1 MKLWKSVLLS
11 LALGFSAM
19 MMSACGGDKDKQ
31 EGAPK
36 SLIESIK
43 ARGELVVGVK
53 KDAPNF
59 ALLNPQ
65 TNKIEGFEIDMAKM
79 LAKSVLGD
87 ENKIKLTPVTA
98 KTRGPLLD
106 NGTLDVVIATFT
118 ITDERKKTYDF
129 SAPYYSDPVGFL
141 VLKENNFTNFKS
153 LDGKTIGVAQAA
165 TTNKVLEKV
174 AKEQGITI
182 KIQEYPDYPSLKT
195 ALDSKRI
202 DAFSV
207 DKSILRGYVDDK
219 NIILDDS
226 LEPQEYGIVTRKS
239 DAEWSK
245 FVNEFVEQN
254 KAAIDALAKKWNLK

>member
-11 LALGFSAM
+11 VTLGFAAI
-19 MMSACGGDKDKQ
+19 MMSACGGDKQ
-31 EGAPK
+31 EQGSAK
-36 SLIESIK
+36 SQIENIK
-43 ARGELVVGVK
+43 ARGKLIVGVK

-79 LAKSVLGD
+79 LANSVLGD
-87 ENKIKLTPVTA
+87 ENKIEFMPVTA

-129 SAPYYSDPVGFL
+129 SMPYYSDPIGFL
-141 VLKENNFTNFKS
+141 VLKENNFTDFKS

-165 TTNKVLEKV
+165 TTNKIIQKV
-174 AKEQGITI
+174 AQEQGINV

-207 DKSILRGYVDDK
+207 DKSILRGYLDDK
-219 NIILDDS
+219 NVILDDS

-254 KAAIDALAKKWNLK
+254 KSAIDELAQKWNLK